1 MDYAVKQK
9 NYKVV
14 SSVKRKDWGMFFL
27 KLCDFFH
34 KFRSLYIALWL
45 LVISTIFACTYL
57 AVVKDQTETLGVM
70 VICLIMTW
78 PLSKISQLNKS
89 RYK

>member
-1 MDYAVKQK
+1 
-9 NYKVV
+9 
-14 SSVKRKDWGMFFL
+14 MFFL

-34 KFRSLYIALWL
+34 KFRALYITLWL
-45 LVISTIFACTYL
+45 LIIFTIVVCTYL
-57 AVVKDQTETLGVM
+57 AVAKDQTETIAVM
-70 VICLIMTW
+70 LICLVMTW